1 MSTPHAADG
10 HPLDLAT
17 VGEELLEQAR
27 AQSNGHASR
36 LVVGGSVQRAVLM
49 ALTSGSQL
57 SDHESPPAATF
68 QVVRGSARLRAADGS
83 DLVVGQGQVVSI
95 PPHRHG
101 VDALED
107 TVILLTVALR

>member
-10 HPLDLAT
+10 QPLDLGT
-17 VGEELLEQAR
+17 VGDELLEQAR

-68 QVVRGSARLRAADGS
+68 QVVRGSARLRGADGFQ
-83 DLVVGQGQVVSI
+83 LVVGQGQVVSI

-101 VDALED
+101 VDALD
-107 TVILLTVALR
+107 DCVILLTVALG

>member
-1 MSTPHAADG
+1 MSTPHAADAQ
-10 HPLDLAT
+10 PLDLGA
-17 VGEELLEQAR
+17 VGDELLEQAR
-27 AQSNGHASR
+27 SQSNGHASR

-49 ALTSGSQL
+49 ALTSGAQL

-68 QVVRGSARLRAADGS
+68 QVVRGSARLRASDGS

-107 TVILLTVALR
+107 SIILLTVALG